1 MVDEFDKFFADTKM
15 EVREIFEDLGQRARD
30 LNIAEGDY
38 NNITYNLRRSNYY
51 NYYSSKRWGEAASYD
66 LCLNRSKLG
75 FDGTVEAIVEY
86 IKIRKAQQKKLEEQK

>member
-1 MVDEFDKFFADTKM
+1 MSELTNEFDKFFADTKM

-51 NYYSSKRWGEAASYD
+51 KASEDELELGNSASYASNVESRGRNVID
-66 LCLNRSKLG
+66 SGVKL
-75 FDGTVEAIVEY
+75 IM
-86 IKIRKAQQKKLEEQK
+86 EEMG